1 MSLNLR
7 PRIPAILL
15 LALLAALLPAR
26 RVTAQD
32 PAGDADY
39 RAWGEAGARGLTLE
53 GNRLKASLDACVDAL
68 RDRMTGV
75 EDAAASTE
83 DDLHDPR
90 AAFRF
95 LVREL
100 GPAPE
105 LMGLP
110 MGVHLVDGHETLAW
124 TGFPIPLSDEERL
137 DPGAGPRFSLR
148 NFGIHQFLTVRGR
161 LPGTGGLEWACSLPL
176 AHRLPGNEGGLPVLL
191 APPAGHRL
199 RILPPVQAA
208 PDADSSESASW
219 DLGWGE
225 GVDLPSSF
233 KQGLGRYWTLDQAGA
248 RILELRLRGPSEP
261 QFRLRSEQR
270 RRLVLGSGALILI
283 VAAGLL
289 LRSRLRRG
297 RPEGLPLAARAP
309 FIVAW
314 VLLLRFALLWA
325 GLPGGLL
332 EGPFWGSGRFALAL
346 PGFGS
351 PGEFLISTLAALLIL
366 ILLLR
371 PYLHPDAGDEQEGA
385 DEAAPGARPG
395 RLLLA
400 LFAPL
405 LGVVAASGFAVLV
418 YVNAARDLLYQERL
432 LSGDALGF
440 NVALFLASSFLLSLF
455 LVPAH
460 FAWRRLP
467 TRRGA
472 RLAATLP
479 LLILALLLVGAPA
492 ALALLLILPVA
503 WGFRRAAA
511 RLTGLLFHVVFVIL
525 AVTLVVEGARD
536 RVLDGAAAHEEIL
549 RGESAEG
556 ANALWQPLLV
566 ERVLLD
572 LARDPGIRRQ
582 LDDPAGADPWLAM
595 AAWQHSGLTALGER
609 GSLEIHDDR
618 GRLESR
624 YLHEVELPE
633 APGHPPARAGR
644 PDLTLVVDQ
653 TLATAGADSF
663 RLVTGDVA
671 MVAER
676 RRPLGFLTLNLL
688 MDEPPAADAE
698 RTAAVESSLARRL
711 LSGSQRLFLHLA
723 VLGLL
728 LLVDLLFSRFRLVRR
743 YLPPLIGPRGAGFQH
758 KLLGAFLL
766 VALLPVVLTGLI
778 AGRQIRAQE
787 DAASSRASLE
797 RALSARRS
805 LENRV
810 RQDARD
816 LAASEY
822 VRNFVAPDF
831 PQTVRDIGSLERNR
845 IMIFGA
851 EGDLLLDESLRNWG
865 PAQVDSF
872 LAVLSPGRVV
882 YEREGGRIYGG
893 LLLPMEIW
901 HREQRIDFSVYYRLL
916 LDTGLLDDLGD
927 VVGGP
932 LNLYGGGSLLHA
944 GSPEI
949 FGLGYQSPMLD
960 PATVA
965 ALDLGGEPHHQSVDR
980 VGERR
985 FGRSTVPLLDAAG
998 RPAALL
1004 SSLDAAGLAGPRAAL
1019 EGGGL
1024 VFSMI
1029 ALLMVLALGLGS
1041 FLAGRVFLPIRRL
1054 QMGTR
1059 RLSAGDLGYRLPP
1072 EGRDEI
1078 GELVRGFNS
1087 MAEGLEAATDAL
1099 EDRRRFLESILANVA
1114 SGVLAFD
1121 ADGRLRS
1128 LNPAARDLL
1137 GLGATELEGLSLA
1150 GLRSLEV
1157 APGAQ
1162 FFAHLADH
1170 PEGLRGAACEL
1181 RVVAAGGARSFRM
1194 ADADTGGGRVV
1205 VFEDVTELIRS
1216 QKLAAWSEMA
1226 RQVAHEIKNPLTPIK
1241 LSAQFVGRAWRDE
1254 KENFGEILED
1264 GLGSIGEQVEILRR
1278 IAAEF
1283 SQFGRRQE
1291 LKPEPLD
1298 LAALLNEVLA
1308 PYRGETLQ
1316 VEWSGIETLTVTADR
1331 EALRKVLLNLVENAR
1346 QAMEGSGRLGVS
1358 LASRAG
1364 RTELALRDH
1373 GPGIPEEALERLFE
1387 PYFSTKTS
1395 GTGLGLAISAQLV
1408 EEMGGELSVK
1418 NHPEGGAVATL
1429 ALEIPVLGRGADS
1442 AE

>member
-1 MSLNLR
+1 MPLTRR
-7 PRIPAILL
+7 PRILAILL
-15 LALLAALLPAR
+15 PALLLAMAPAPRAA
-26 RVTAQD
+26 AQSA
-32 PAGDADY
+32 AGDADY
-39 RAWGEAGARGLTLE
+39 RAWGEASTRDLTREGDRLQARLRTCL
-53 GNRLKASLDACVDAL
+53 AAL
-68 RDRMTGV
+68 QTRMTEV
-75 EDAAASTE
+75 EDAAANSE
-83 DDLHDPR
+83 DDLRDPR

-95 LVREL
+95 LASHL
-100 GPAPE
+100 GPSPE

-110 MGVHLVDGHETLAW
+110 LGAHLVDGGEPVAW
-124 TGFPIPLSDEERL
+124 TGFPIPLAQEERL
-137 DPGAGPRFSLR
+137 DPGTGPRFALR
-148 NFGIHQFLTVRGR
+148 NFGIHQFLAVRGR
-161 LPGTGGLEWACSLPL
+161 LPGTGGMEWACTLPL
-176 AHRLPGNEGGLPVLL
+176 AHRLPGIEGGLPVLL
-191 APPAGHRL
+191 APPTGHLL
-199 RILPPVQAA
+199 RILPP
-208 PDADSSESASW
+208 PADRPTGDSAESASW
-219 DLGWGE
+219 NLHWTE

-233 KQGLGRYWTLDQAGA
+233 QQGLGRSWTLDQAG
-248 RILELRLRGPSEP
+248 ESVFDLRLRGPSEP
-261 QFRLRSEQR
+261 RFRRESEERR
-270 RRLVLGSGALILI
+270 RRLLGGAVLLLIL
-283 VAAGLL
+283 AGGLV
-289 LRSRLRRG
+289 LRARLRRG
-297 RPEGLPLAARAP
+297 RPAGLPLLARAP

-332 EGPFWGSGRFALAL
+332 EGSFWEAERFALAL

-351 PGEFLISTLAALLIL
+351 PGEFLVSTLAALLIL

-371 PYLHPDAGDEQEGA
+371 PYLHPDTGDEAESTTELTSRA
-385 DEAAPGARPG
+385 HPG

-405 LGVVAASGFAVLV
+405 LGVVAASGFALLV
-418 YVNAARDLLYQERL
+418 YANSARDLILGERL

-440 NVALFLASSFLLSLF
+440 NVALLLACSFLMSLF

-467 TRRGA
+467 ERRGS
-472 RLAATLP
+472 RLAATVP
-479 LLILALLLVGAPA
+479 LLLLALLLVGPPA

-525 AVTLVVEGARD
+525 AVTIVVEGARD
-536 RVLDGAAAHEEIL
+536 RSRDHLLAHEEIL
-549 RGESAEG
+549 RLETNASS
-556 ANALWQPLLV
+556 NALWQPLLA

-572 LARDPGIRRQ
+572 LARDPGLRRQ
-582 LDDPAGADPWLAM
+582 LENPDGADPWLAM
-595 AAWQHSGLTALGER
+595 AAWRNSGLPELGER
-609 GSLEIHDDR
+609 GSLEIYDDR
-618 GRLESR
+618 GRLECR
-624 YLHEVELPE
+624 FQQGVELPE
-633 APGHPPARAGR
+633 PQGHAPARAGR
-644 PDLTLVVDQ
+644 SDLTLMVEQ
-653 TLATAGADSF
+653 TVATAGADSF
-663 RLVTGDVA
+663 RLVTGDIALVG
-671 MVAER
+671 ER
-676 RRPLGFLTLNLL
+676 RRPLGFLMLHLL
-688 MDEPPAADAE
+688 MEEPAASSDRVAAE
-698 RTAAVESSLARRL
+698 APGLARRL
-711 LSGSQRLFLHLA
+711 LGGSQRLFLHLA

-728 LLVDLLFSRFRLVRR
+728 LLVDLLFSRIRVVRR
-743 YLPPLIGPRGAGFQH
+743 YLPPLIGPRGPRFQH

-778 AGRQIRAQE
+778 AGRQIRGQE

-822 VRNFVAPDF
+822 VRNFVVPDF
-831 PQTVRDIGSLERNR
+831 PPTVRDIGSLERNR

-851 EGDLLLDESLRNWG
+851 EGDLLLDESLRNWS

-872 LAVLSPGRVV
+872 LGVISPGRVV
-882 YEREGGRIYGG
+882 YEREGQRIYGG

-901 HREQRIDFSVYYRLL
+901 HRDERLEFSVYYRLL
-916 LDTGLLDDLGD
+916 LDTGLIDDLGD

-949 FGLGYQSPMLD
+949 FGLGYQPPMLD

-985 FGRSTVPLLDAAG
+985 FARSTVPLLGAAG
-998 RPAALL
+998 EPAALL
-1004 SSLDAAGLAGPRAAL
+1004 SSLDAAGLAGPRAAI

-1121 ADGRLRS
+1121 AAGRLRS

-1137 GLGATELEGLSLA
+1137 GLGETELEGLSLD

-1162 FFAHLADH
+1162 FFAHLAEH
-1170 PEGLRGAACEL
+1170 PAGLHGSDCEL

-1264 GLGSIGEQVEILRR
+1264 SLDSIGEQVEILRR

-1298 LAALLNEVLA
+1298 LAALLGEVLA

-1316 VEWSGIETLTVTADR
+1316 VEWSGPESLVVSADR

-1346 QAMEGSGRLGVS
+1346 QAMEGSGRLGVT
-1358 LASRAG
+1358 LAADGGRA
-1364 RTELALRDH
+1364 ELALRDH

-1408 EEMGGELSVK
+1408 EEMGGELTVR
-1418 NHPEGGAVATL
+1418 NHAEGGAVAML
-1429 ALEIPVLGRGADS
+1429 SMEIPAAG
-1442 AE
+1442 